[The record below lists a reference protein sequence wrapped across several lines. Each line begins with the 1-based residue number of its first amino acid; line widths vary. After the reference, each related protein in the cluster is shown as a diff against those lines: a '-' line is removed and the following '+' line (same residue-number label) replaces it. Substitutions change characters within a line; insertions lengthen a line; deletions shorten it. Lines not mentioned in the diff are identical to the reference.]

1 MLQFLTAGE
10 SHGPQL
16 TAILEG
22 FPAGFKLDIDQINFQ
37 LARRQKGFG
46 RGGRMK
52 IEKDQVQIVSGVR
65 GSMTLG
71 GPITF
76 VILNRDWPNW
86 QNIMDQVKPIAK
98 NLNLREKRLAFETT
112 KPRPGHADLAGAIK
126 WRHYD
131 LRNVLERASARET
144 TAR

>member
-22 FPAGFKLDIDQINFQ
+22 FPAGFKIDVDKINFQ
-37 LARRQKGFG
+37 LARRQKGYG

-52 IEKDQVQIVSGVR
+52 IEHDRAQIVSGVR

-71 GPITF
+71 GRTRISGGGF
-76 VILNRDWPNW
+76 DS
-86 QNIMDQVKPIAK
+86 
-98 NLNLREKRLAFETT
+98 E
-112 KPRPGHADLAGAIK
+112 
-126 WRHYD
+126 
-131 LRNVLERASARET
+131 ASEE
-144 TAR
+144 